1 MVGYKQTDVGLIPD
15 NWNYDSL
22 VNLTAKIGSGITPR
36 GGSRIYKKYG
46 RPFLRSQNIGWGELL
61 LSDIVF
67 ISDEVHSTFSNT
79 EIKKGDVFLNISGAS
94 IGRSSY
100 ATGILVGGNVN
111 QHVCIIR
118 TKNNLDPKY
127 LNKVLLSSI
136 GQSQI
141 DSFQSGG
148 NREGLNIGQIK
159 TFLVPIPPLKE
170 QEAIAEVLSD
180 IDVIGIKKTSKKA
193 Y

>member
-67 ISDEVHSTFSNT
+67 RPQT
-79 EIKKGDVFLNISGAS
+79 LA
-94 IGRSSY
+94 
-100 ATGILVGGNVN
+100 
-111 QHVCIIR
+111 
-118 TKNNLDPKY
+118 
-127 LNKVLLSSI
+127 LL
-136 GQSQI
+136 
-141 DSFQSGG
+141 
-148 NREGLNIGQIK
+148 
-159 TFLVPIPPLKE
+159 PIHL
-170 QEAIAEVLSD
+170 I
-180 IDVIGIKKTSKKA
+180 
-193 Y
+193 